1 MTMVAMTIVATS
13 PHLHQYQQQPHRLS
27 LRHALIPAPVR
38 TVEQEQEQKVI
49 QAVAAAV
56 TA

>member
-27 LRHALIPAPVR
+27 LRHALILAPVR